1 MLTMSR
7 IQNTRMKLEIETRQL
22 QRSWKEFQESLRYQ
36 EQKQQPEDLI
46 REMRAAIDYWSAHR
60 QRVLFRKSIKW
71 AQECLGTMDG
81 HVILMQALP
90 DPKRYCELFFGV
102 VYSIVRVILS
112 ALNFCIQNLMTT
124 GRTRTIPSSRSL
136 SQISGSNQPCRHLSS
151 SNQFYD

>member
-7 IQNTRMKLEIETRQL
+7 TQNTRMKLEIETRQL

-46 REMRAAIDYWSAHR
+46 REIRAAIDYWSTHR

-81 HVILMQALP
+81 HAILMQALP

-102 VYSIVRVILS
+102 VYSIVRVFLS
-112 ALNFCIQNLMTT
+112 VLT
-124 GRTRTIPSSRSL
+124 
-136 SQISGSNQPCRHLSS
+136 
-151 SNQFYD
+151 FYM